1 MDSMKFGKISR
12 RRLLFYALLTAPA
25 LAGAD
30 SEWIEPQWVKVRTW
44 RMSREKPAHRV
55 VHFTDVHHK
64 GDRAYLASVVRRI
77 NALGP
82 DLVCFTG
89 DLVEQAGFLPETLEL
104 LGGIKAPMYGVPG
117 NHDYWSHANFA
128 EIGKCFAATGGAWLL
143 DERVSAAG
151 GKIHICGA
159 TCLGNRL
166 RRIPAVSG
174 GKNIMLLHYP
184 LLAEQLQPE
193 RYDLILAG
201 HSHGGQ
207 VRIPFYGA
215 LILPNG
221 VGKYEIGMF
230 RLPAGPLYVNPG
242 IGWLE
247 TPVRFNCRPE
257 ITVFEI

>member
-12 RRLLFYALLTAPA
+12 RRLLFYAVLAAPA

-89 DLVEQAGFLPETLEL
+89 DLVEKAGFLPETLEL
-104 LGGIKAPMYGVPG
+104 LGGIKAPLYGVPG
-117 NHDYWSHANFA
+117 NHDYWSRANFA

-143 DERVSAAG
+143 DERTSAAG
-151 GKIHICGA
+151 GRIHMCGA

-174 GKNIMLLHYP
+174 TKNIMLLHYP
-184 LLAEQLQPE
+184 LLAEQLEPE